1 VPAKALGSNDSYI
14 RTLRTLHWSLVLVHS
29 HLAIHLRGAPGNVP
43 SQDATL
49 ATNQIV
55 KDRDDNLA
63 IAVGLATTSRSRAPP
78 VTIYRC
84 CSLNCDCDH
93 CWPKPLAEWTEADKA
108 EQIPPGLGCLISL
121 WPLCC
126 VQPQISAASVVRG
139 RLGGNT
145 EYTGVPQDCQR
156 GS

>member
-63 IAVGLATTSRSRAPP
+63 IVVGLATTS
-78 VTIYRC
+78 
-84 CSLNCDCDH
+84 
-93 CWPKPLAEWTEADKA
+93 
-108 EQIPPGLGCLISL
+108 
-121 WPLCC
+121 
-126 VQPQISAASVVRG
+126 
-139 RLGGNT
+139 
-145 EYTGVPQDCQR
+145 
-156 GS
+156 